1 MLIQPVV
8 VVHHSL
14 NENFLK
20 RTVYVNGSFV
30 KEDQAH
36 ISIFDRGFLF
46 SDSIYEVTSVINSE
60 LIDSRKHLKRLR
72 DSLKFLRIQ
81 LEITDEE
88 IESIQETLIEKND
101 LDHGVIYLQISRG
114 SEDRDFL
121 YSDHLEPSV
130 VMFTQRKNF
139 FQDPKAREGI
149 SVITQE
155 DNRWTFRDI
164 KTTSLLSSVMAKNEA
179 RRNGADDSWY
189 TKDGFVTEGA
199 SSNAF
204 IVGLDNVIQTHPLS
218 KDILH
223 GTTRS
228 TVFEIAELLNLTL
241 KEKSFTVE
249 EAIESAEAFITGAGT
264 LVIPVIKINQY
275 MIGDGQPGEITA
287 AIREKYLEVAMGNE
301 FPQV

>member
-1 MLIQPVV
+1 M
-8 VVHHSL
+8 
-14 NENFLK
+14 K

-30 KEDQAH
+30 IEDQAY

-60 LIDSRKHLKRLR
+60 LIDSHKHLKRLR
-72 DSLKFLRIQ
+72 DSLQFLRIQ

-121 YSDHLEPSV
+121 YSENIEPTV

-139 FQDPKAREGI
+139 FKDPKALKGI
-149 SVITQE
+149 TVITHK
-155 DNRWTFRDI
+155 DNRWKYKDI
-164 KTTSLLSSVMAKNEA
+164 KTTSLLASVLAKNEA
-179 RRNGADDSWY
+179 KRKGADDSWY

-199 SSNAF
+199 ASNAF
-204 IVGLDNVIQTHPLS
+204 IVNKEKVIKTHPLS
-218 KDILH
+218 SDILP

-228 TVFEIAELLNLTL
+228 TVFEIAELLDLTV
-241 KEKSFTVE
+241 KEEPFSVD
-249 EAIESAEAFITGAGT
+249 EAIDSEEAFITGAGT
-264 LVIPVIKINQY
+264 LVVPVIKINQSV
-275 MIGDGQPGEITA
+275 IGDGQPGEITN
-287 AIREKYLEVAMGNE
+287 AIREKYLSIALS
-301 FPQV
+301 